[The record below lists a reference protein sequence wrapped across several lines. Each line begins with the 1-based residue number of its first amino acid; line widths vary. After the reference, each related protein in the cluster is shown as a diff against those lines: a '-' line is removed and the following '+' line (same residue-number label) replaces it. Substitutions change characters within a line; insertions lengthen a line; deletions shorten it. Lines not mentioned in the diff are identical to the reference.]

1 MRTIDKIKRMS
12 AEELAEFLLE
22 DVFDTETLPDELGN
36 KLCRVGVCPDAV
48 RREGR
53 LACKYGDEKNEKRF
67 CIHESAKEQLR
78 LLLYHDDGTGDVWRV
93 EESQDDLQAATP
105 DQVSDVRSE
114 YELCHAQEHKL
125 IADGLRELNKNF
137 ETQDKLASLR
147 AKEIIAIRNEQRK
160 LNERYDVLE
169 RAIVAL
175 TKDA

>member
-1 MRTIDKIKRMS
+1 
-12 AEELAEFLLE
+12 
-22 DVFDTETLPDELGN
+22 V
-36 KLCRVGVCPDAV
+36 
-48 RREGR
+48 
-53 LACKYGDEKNEKRF
+53 
-67 CIHESAKEQLR
+67 HESDKEQLR
-78 LLLYHDDGTGDVWRV
+78 LLLCHDDGAVDAWKV
-93 EESQDDLQAATP
+93 EESPQNCTGDG
-105 DQVSDVRSE
+105 SE
-114 YELCHAQEHKL
+114 YTLCHAQEHKL